1 MPNGQR
7 KTIREIAR
15 DLHEVGAIDDAQLQE
30 YEQALDA
37 GRGTR
42 ATDSHAERVA
52 LLTKAATSALGSR
65 ERAIRW
71 MRRRN
76 RALGGDTPEG
86 WLDSEEGLTR
96 VLAILERINGGV
108 IG

>member
-1 MPNGQR
+1 MPKGQR
-7 KTIREIAR
+7 KTILEIAR
-15 DLHEVGAIDDAQLQE
+15 GLHDVGAIDDAQLQE
-30 YEQALDA
+30 YEEALDV

-42 ATDSHAERVA
+42 AMDTLAERVA

-65 ERAIRW
+65 EQAIRW

-76 RALGGDTPEG
+76 RALGGYTPEG
-86 WLDSEEGLTR
+86 RLDSEEGLTR
-96 VLAILERINGGV
+96 VLAILERIQGGV